1 MVQGWG
7 CGWLIRIRVCAGPAF
22 LESGLR
28 WSPDE
33 FLWFSRLTSCD
44 LLSGMKTASSSII
57 VNIFHLLGVLVLQ
70 KSSKILLHV
79 SLEAEPGSCPKA
91 ALLFLDCSSLFSV
104 SPPFPD
110 QQLFE
115 SALWKSGKVME
126 AETYSLQ
133 TRNGNTERL
142 PDPGAPQGLARFHFS
157 SSLAWLCLLA

>member
-1 MVQGWG
+1 MICQAKGDTADSCPQNRVSQPRGDLVRSFIAMVQGWG

-110 QQLFE
+110 
-115 SALWKSGKVME
+115 
-126 AETYSLQ
+126 
-133 TRNGNTERL
+133 
-142 PDPGAPQGLARFHFS
+142 
-157 SSLAWLCLLA
+157 